1 LLSSTNAGFA
11 AIARGDKRW
20 KMRIALHESLDQP
33 SRYGVLCHE
42 LAHIFLGHLGG
53 DADNWWPSRAGVDRR
68 TAEIEAETVAY
79 ITTQQLGLSGSN
91 VAYVSRHL
99 KEGERLP
106 ATVSLHLIA
115 KVSGRLKEMA
125 LRNLPARRPRE

>member
-1 LLSSTNAGFA
+1 
-11 AIARGDKRW
+11 
-20 KMRIALHESLDQP
+20 MRVALHEELDEP

-42 LAHIFLGHLGG
+42 LAHIYLGHLGG
-53 DADNWWPSRAGVDRR
+53 DRDNWWPSRAGVDRR

-79 ITTQQLGLSGSN
+79 ITTQQLGLSGSS
-91 VAYVSRHL
+91 VAYVSRYL

-106 ATVSLHLIA
+106 NTISIHLIA

-125 LRNLPARRPRE
+125 LRALPARQPRR